1 MEEKLNNLFCM
12 KHLFIISQLLFLYS
26 CCNKPES
33 TIRIWNYDD
42 FIKKDVKMSDIADEM
57 TIIQPDSIDYKGARI
72 VHASSFF
79 LAGTEQGVLR
89 YDKEG
94 HFMNR
99 IGAIG
104 QGPGE
109 YRRFYNMAIN
119 EIDRIIYVY
128 CMDTST
134 LLSFSYEGIFLN
146 KHSLQ
151 LPKKGAWSFYYLKDK
166 FYFYYCIDAD
176 NESQPYMYAITDTM
190 GICYLP
196 SEMRVYISLLEVILV
211 FRLIIWGFT
220 VIPCWFGANI
230 AIRSIES
237 QKKEKKLLP
246 YGVSGIND

>member
-1 MEEKLNNLFCM
+1 
-12 KHLFIISQLLFLYS
+12 
-26 CCNKPES
+26 
-33 TIRIWNYDD
+33 
-42 FIKKDVKMSDIADEM
+42 
-57 TIIQPDSIDYKGARI
+57 
-72 VHASSFF
+72 
-79 LAGTEQGVLR
+79 
-89 YDKEG
+89 
-94 HFMNR
+94 
-99 IGAIG
+99 
-104 QGPGE
+104 
-109 YRRFYNMAIN
+109 MAIN
-119 EIDRIIYVY
+119 ETERIIYVY
-128 CMDTST
+128 RMNTSE
-134 LLSFSYEGIFLN
+134 LLSFSYEGTFLN

-220 VIPCWFGANI
+220 MILCWFGANI